1 MRSLPL
7 AAATTV
13 LYCAAVLSAVPQVVG
28 PGSREPE
35 ITETAL
41 GAAVLAAEDA
51 RAPTNTQLAAI
62 LEGTKAS
69 RISLKRA
76 SIRAL
81 GRLEQRAAVPNLL
94 PFLTEDANT
103 AGFRPL
109 AAFSI
114 AQAMRGEPL
123 QADTGT
129 TQVEGMLLALSSA
142 AAMERTPGGVASIAR
157 SIARL
162 PYTRGEQVERAERML
177 LEILRVSKSLLVQ
190 IKDDGDRATVMVGG
204 ARGLEM
210 LPRLHRNLYSQNEST
225 TETLRTYAVGAGG
238 LPALVSDAIRGPA
251 FQALMASS
259 RVDAD
264 TLRPNLTYDR
274 DPDLR
279 RAAMSLLAGSGSPIV
294 DDERAEAL
302 RKGLTD
308 REWSVRYEAARGYA
322 RVLAGSEGCLPLTNM
337 VNDPSEHVGLVV
349 IDALGDACAED
360 KGSLDTLVA
369 LAGTPPD
376 VGSWRRESH

>member
-1 MRSLPL
+1 MRTLPL

-94 PFLTEDANT
+94 PFLTEDANS

-123 QADTGT
+123 QAG
-129 TQVEGMLLALSSA
+129 
-142 AAMERTPGGVASIAR
+142 
-157 SIARL
+157 
-162 PYTRGEQVERAERML
+162 
-177 LEILRVSKSLLVQ
+177 
-190 IKDDGDRATVMVGG
+190 
-204 ARGLEM
+204 
-210 LPRLHRNLYSQNEST
+210 
-225 TETLRTYAVGAGG
+225 
-238 LPALVSDAIRGPA
+238 
-251 FQALMASS
+251 
-259 RVDAD
+259 
-264 TLRPNLTYDR
+264 
-274 DPDLR
+274 R
-279 RAAMSLLAGSGSPIV
+279 RAFRHRQS
-294 DDERAEAL
+294 
-302 RKGLTD
+302 
-308 REWSVRYEAARGYA
+308 W
-322 RVLAGSEGCLPLTNM
+322 PLTG
-337 VNDPSEHVGLVV
+337 P
-349 IDALGDACAED
+349 
-360 KGSLDTLVA
+360 
-369 LAGTPPD
+369 
-376 VGSWRRESH
+376 